1 VTPDDPTLRSWKSGP
16 GSPTSGDDN
25 SRRSR
30 RPCAERSSAGL
41 IAAAFMA
48 VLVLVNT
55 GRNDKTTQPGAP
67 AGGDAV

>member
-1 VTPDDPTLRSWKSGP
+1 
-16 GSPTSGDDN
+16 
-25 SRRSR
+25 
-30 RPCAERSSAGL
+30 
-41 IAAAFMA
+41 MA